1 MNLNLTPYHVYYL
14 DSSGI
19 LRGAFAAASSP
30 GEAIRKIAAC
40 EPRYLRA
47 TRAIRL

>member
-1 MNLNLTPYHVYYL
+1 MTAYHVYYL
-14 DSSGI
+14 DRSGI
-19 LRGAFAAASSP
+19 QRGAFTAAHTAD
-30 GEAIRKIAAC
+30 EAIRKVAAC

>member
-1 MNLNLTPYHVYYL
+1 MNLTPYHVYYL
-14 DSSGI
+14 DRSGI
-19 LRGAFAAASSP
+19 LRGAFAAANTP
-30 GEAIRKIAAC
+30 GEAIRKVANC